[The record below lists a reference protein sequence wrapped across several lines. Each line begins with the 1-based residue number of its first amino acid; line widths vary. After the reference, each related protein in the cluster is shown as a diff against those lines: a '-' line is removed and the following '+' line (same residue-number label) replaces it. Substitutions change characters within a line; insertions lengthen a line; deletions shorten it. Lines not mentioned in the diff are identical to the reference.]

1 MYIGDEATSSERMD
15 PLFGAPTST
24 SNSRCAAACPSRQEI
39 ELSLQT
45 LLTLTFQPLILRSL
59 TMFILLAAIACLTCA
74 YIFYAFISPRF
85 SGERLR
91 NAFRGADSTK
101 RFYQEAW
108 NQQTVVLDIHVAHGP
123 TRNGYKHDIVRLA
136 PNHYSISDP
145 HLVRSVFAS
154 ASKTGFYTKNFSH
167 APLPPT
173 AFEMVHA
180 GDVQRRKTHTG
191 GFLRLRGR
199 EWSRFEN
206 AAGDVC
212 QRLSTGLD
220 MSREKST
227 TIDIYDHIGAAC
239 IELGLR
245 AMIGERSPSLVP
257 LNAQGRTFTAE
268 TSTSYNN
275 IGCSRTEQPG
285 SSTIDAWCL
294 EFFQNACKTGEEG
307 PRILESLR
315 RFPRE
320 LGTEEVANIAAA
332 EVSDD
337 AIASHLCGI
346 LSATLLQRL
355 AEHHDWQRK
364 VHKSLLDRVA
374 SEPAE
379 RWLRR
384 SVLSSCKMLGAV
396 FWETLRLS
404 PPVAGPQPRVVM
416 TENNLLRDRG
426 IEAGSTVTAS
436 AFVVNRSSMFG
447 PDPHVWDPQRW
458 LEASEETASRWQR
471 QMFTFGSGPRACEG
485 RELAKFICLAITAW
499 IVMQYDL
506 TSDFHSMEASGGF
519 IAHPRAKDNGELLP
533 LRLEDRV

>member
-1 MYIGDEATSSERMD
+1 V
-15 PLFGAPTST
+15 
-24 SNSRCAAACPSRQEI
+24 
-39 ELSLQT
+39 T
-45 LLTLTFQPLILRSL
+45 LIFQLLVLRSL
-59 TMFILLAAIACLTCA
+59 TMFILLAAIACLTCV
-74 YIFYAFISPRF
+74 YIFYAFTGPRF
-85 SGERLR
+85 SGQRLR
-91 NAFRGADSTK
+91 NAFCGADSTQ

-108 NQQTVVLDIHVAHGP
+108 NSQTVVPEIYGAHGP
-123 TRNGYKHDIVRLA
+123 TRNGYKYNVVCLA

-145 HLVRSVFAS
+145 QLVRSVFAS
-154 ASKTGFYTKNFSH
+154 APKTDFYTNNFSH
-167 APLPPT
+167 APLTRT

-191 GFLRLRGR
+191 GFLRLQNW

-220 MSREKST
+220 MSRETST

-239 IELGLR
+239 MELGLR

-294 EFFQNACKTGEEG
+294 RTFQNACKTGEEG

-315 RFPRE
+315 RFSGE

-337 AIASHLCGI
+337 AIAS

-355 AEHHDWQRK
+355 AEHHDWQRQ
-364 VHKSLLDRVA
+364 VHKSLIDRVA

-379 RWLRR
+379 CWLRR
-384 SVLSSCKMLGAV
+384 SVSSSCKLLGAV

-404 PPVAGPQPRVVM
+404 SPVAGPQPRVVM
-416 TENNLLRDRG
+416 PENNLLRDWG
-426 IEAGSTVTAS
+426 IEAGSIVTAS
-436 AFVVNRSSMFG
+436 AFVVNRSSVFG
-447 PDPHVWDPQRW
+447 PDPHTWDPQRW
-458 LEASEETASRWQR
+458 LEASDETARRWQR
-471 QMFTFGSGPRACEG
+471 QIFTFGSGPRACEG
-485 RELAKFICLAITAW
+485 RELAKFICLAVTAW
-499 IVMQYDL
+499 VVMQYDL
-506 TSDFHSMEASGGF
+506 TSDFHGMEASGGF
-519 IAHPRAKDNGELLP
+519 MSTTCNATQDWMVRC
-533 LRLEDRV
+533 

>member
-1 MYIGDEATSSERMD
+1 
-15 PLFGAPTST
+15 
-24 SNSRCAAACPSRQEI
+24 
-39 ELSLQT
+39 
-45 LLTLTFQPLILRSL
+45 
-59 TMFILLAAIACLTCA
+59 
-74 YIFYAFISPRF
+74 
-85 SGERLR
+85 
-91 NAFRGADSTK
+91 
-101 RFYQEAW
+101 
-108 NQQTVVLDIHVAHGP
+108 
-123 TRNGYKHDIVRLA
+123 
-136 PNHYSISDP
+136 
-145 HLVRSVFAS
+145 
-154 ASKTGFYTKNFSH
+154 
-167 APLPPT
+167 
-173 AFEMVHA
+173 MVHA
-180 GDVQRRKTHTG
+180 GDAQRRKTHTG
-191 GFLRLRGR
+191 GFLRLQNW

-206 AAGDVC
+206 AASDVC
-212 QRLSTGLD
+212 QRLSTGIN

-239 IELGLR
+239 MELGLR

-294 EFFQNACKTGEEG
+294 RTFQNACKAGEEG

-315 RFPRE
+315 RFSGE

-355 AEHHDWQRK
+355 AEHHDWQRQ
-364 VHKSLLDRVA
+364 VHKSLIDRVA

-416 TENNLLRDRG
+416 PENNLLRDWG
-426 IEAGSTVTAS
+426 IEAGSIVTAS
-436 AFVVNRSSMFG
+436 AFVVNRSSVFG
-447 PDPHVWDPQRW
+447 PDPHIWDPQRW
-458 LEASEETASRWQR
+458 LEVSDETARRWQR
-471 QMFTFGSGPRACEG
+471 QVFTFGSGPRACEG
-485 RELAKFICLAITAW
+485 RELAKFICLAVTAW
-499 IVMQYDL
+499 VVMQYDL
-506 TSDFHSMEASGGF
+506 TSDFHGMEASGGF
-519 IAHPRAKDNGELLP
+519 IAHPRAKSNGELLP